1 MPFDWNNFL
10 TLAQELVQDD
20 VVESQRTAINRAYY
34 AIFNPAV
41 ERAITRCGQ
50 PAGTKH
56 VWCWERYSLTNDR
69 LSRRLGAE
77 GERLK
82 KLRHKVDY
90 EKNDIPKL
98 KELAESTIEDA
109 MQFQVDFAQLNARF
123 PCP

>member
-10 TLAQELVQDD
+10 TLAQELVQDN

-41 ERAITRCGQ
+41 ERAIRRCGQ
-50 PAGTKH
+50 PTGTKH
-56 VWCWERYSLTNDR
+56 AWCWERYSRTNDP

-90 EKNDIPKL
+90 DKSDIAKL

-109 MQFQVDFAQLNARF
+109 MQFQADFAQLNAQF
-123 PCP
+123 PCL